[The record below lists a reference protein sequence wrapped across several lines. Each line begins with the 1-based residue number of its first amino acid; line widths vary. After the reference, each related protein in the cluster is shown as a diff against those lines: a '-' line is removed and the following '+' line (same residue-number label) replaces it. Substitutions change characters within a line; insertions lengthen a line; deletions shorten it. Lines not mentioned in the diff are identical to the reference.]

1 MKKWMFVPIVGALL
15 LLAGCGGQ
23 SATNRFRV
31 IAAVDVDGQKVEG
44 STVMEITYQKVE
56 HSLIGRGGATA
67 LKGEAL
73 VLDLK
78 GRGTVY
84 VLPFA
89 HDLSS
94 GSLDQVY
101 EYGVLNSLGIENSIG
116 TLSSQDFARI
126 RQARGRIPFRNGNP
140 TRLPAF
146 VAFRDEKNPK
156 TIYEVGP
163 RNFGQSFPGVRFV
176 GLDIEFTDAPATN
189 VLKQRLPWLKNP
201 NDAEHF
207 DRDPPGRLRAD
218 KDTPIGFKYRHST
231 SLDWEPIMATRP
243 TKTTY

>member
-1 MKKWMFVPIVGALL
+1 MKKWMFVPIVGLLL
-15 LLAGCGGQ
+15 LLAICSGGQ
-23 SATNRFRV
+23 NATNRFRV
-31 IAAVDVDGQKVEG
+31 IATVEVDGQTVEG
-44 STVMEITYQKVE
+44 STVMEITYEKVE

-73 VLDLK
+73 ILDLK

-84 VLPFA
+84 VLPYA

-116 TLSSQDFARI
+116 TLSTQDFARI

-146 VAFRDEKNPK
+146 VAFRDEKNPT
-156 TIYEVGP
+156 TIYEVDP
-163 RNFGQSFPGVRFV
+163 NDFGQSFPGVRFV
-176 GLDIEFTDAPATN
+176 GLDIEFTDARVTN
-189 VLKQRLPWLKNP
+189 LLKQRLPWLENP
-201 NDAEHF
+201 NHEQRF
-207 DRDPPGRLRAD
+207 ERDPPGQLRAD
-218 KDTPIGFKYRHST
+218 KDSPIGFK
-231 SLDWEPIMATRP
+231 I
-243 TKTTY
+243 TTDHFFGLERL